1 MFLLLATF
9 GYGEAEADIKH
20 ISDITAG
27 SRIERQSLWKVL
39 IFGWKQS
46 GYAGKDDH
54 EGLLVEIIWI
64 FNSPDNYKIEKSIIR
79 GTIYYM
85 LRNFKNFKD
94 RVKLFN

>member
-20 ISDITAG
+20 TSDITAA
-27 SRIERQSLWKVL
+27 SRIERQSLWKAS

-46 GYAGKDDH
+46 GYAGKDDR

-64 FNSPDNYKIEKSIIR
+64 FNSRDNYKIDREINNK
-79 GTIYYM
+79 
-85 LRNFKNFKD
+85 RNN
-94 RVKLFN
+94 LLYA